1 VLHDTFVELGYGAYP
16 NAGLGGERRGDVPEL
31 PWRTHNQHASV
42 SFGHE
47 LMVTLW
53 QQAAALATV
62 VRGGEFRPLRLV
74 DAIEQSGVRH
84 PVPLAEPR
92 RIFGA
97 DACAK
102 VREMMFMGAREGT
115 GKKVYCD
122 GIEMGTKTGTAQ
134 KVPGEVCLHVELAH
148 NRDHKCRGARACRAK
163 LKGAKDHKSS
173 CYTSS
178 MCIFGKLR
186 RSESDIDTVEREIMV
201 LVVVDEPRG
210 GKKYGSDVAGP
221 AAAGILKEALGYT
234 RDGVRVEPLPE
245 DGFAPLDEIAASELA
260 KHFQLS
266 DAPWSEVAGASH

>member
-1 VLHDTFVELGYGAYP
+1 
-16 NAGLGGERRGDVPEL
+16 
-31 PWRTHNQHASV
+31 
-42 SFGHE
+42 
-47 LMVTLW
+47 
-53 QQAAALATV
+53 
-62 VRGGEFRPLRLV
+62 
-74 DAIEQSGVRH
+74 
-84 PVPLAEPR
+84 
-92 RIFGA
+92 
-97 DACAK
+97 
-102 VREMMFMGAREGT
+102 
-115 GKKVYCD
+115 
-122 GIEMGTKTGTAQ
+122 
-134 KVPGEVCLHVELAH
+134 
-148 NRDHKCRGARACRAK
+148 
-163 LKGAKDHKSS
+163 
-173 CYTSS
+173 